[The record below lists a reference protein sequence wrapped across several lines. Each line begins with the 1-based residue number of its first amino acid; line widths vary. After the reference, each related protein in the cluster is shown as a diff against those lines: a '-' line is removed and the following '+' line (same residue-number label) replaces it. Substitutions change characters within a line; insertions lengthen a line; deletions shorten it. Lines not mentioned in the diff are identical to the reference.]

1 LDLIAQV
8 IVNSP
13 SKQTDRRFDYL
24 IPEDCGSK
32 VSVGTRVLVP
42 FGRGNKQ
49 LEGYVVGLTHGSP
62 AKNLKAIASA
72 EETPVF
78 NEKTTELIEWMRE
91 KYLCTYID
99 IIKAIVPAGTT
110 VKNEEWVLL
119 GNDGAALTPK
129 EQKIVEAVKNN
140 KGACEI
146 NSLMQYFDDEN
157 IRPAVKR
164 LYDKGALIREYRDV
178 RSVSDKTVR
187 IVKPLVPPEEIPRCI
202 EELTAKRAY
211 AQAKVLEVLSRVDI
225 ISASDL
231 EMVSQCGYNTILA
244 LKKRGLLEFEN
255 VVVSRSHR
263 RAGEIKRTMPPVLTM
278 EQESA
283 CKKIRTSLCEGKFD
297 EILLHGV
304 TGSGKTEVFMNAI
317 SAVVDAGKQ
326 AIMLVPEISLTPQMM
341 ERFIAR
347 FGERVAVYHSGLS
360 MGERYDEWK
369 KMRDGTADIV
379 IGARS
384 AVFAP
389 FDNIGIIIIDE
400 EHEASY
406 KSETS
411 PRYDTKEV
419 AAFRAAQSGCT
430 LIYASATPDIRTYF
444 KAKNK
449 QINLLELK
457 ARVNKNPI
465 PEVSIVDMRSELA
478 GGNKSIFS
486 KRLLNE
492 LSRNLENREQ
502 SILFL
507 NRRGF
512 STFVSCRS
520 CGFVA
525 SCPNCNI
532 SLTYHKFND
541 TLKCHYCGYTIRNY
555 AQCPKCSSK
564 YIRYFGGG
572 TQRVEEEIKNI
583 FPNASTIRMDV
594 DTTSK
599 QNSHE
604 RLLGEFAEKK
614 IDILIGTQMVAKGLD
629 FPNVTLVGVVSA
641 DTMLNIDDFR
651 SGERSFDLL
660 EQVAGRAGRADKTG
674 RAIIQTYSPEHNA
687 VVFAKEHNY
696 AKFYEN
702 EIAMRRVMWYPPFCE
717 MISVLFTGVNETTVA
732 QCARSFARSVL
743 PIKNSRQ
750 RIQLLGPVPA
760 AITKIKNKYRWR
772 LIIKCE
778 NSDWLTRA
786 LSAAA
791 EECEKNKNYN
801 KITIVIDKNPNN
813 IL

>member
-1 LDLIAQV
+1 MDLIAQV

-211 AQAKVLEVLSRVDI
+211 AQAKVMEVLSRVDI

-717 MISVLFTGVNETTVA
+717 MISVLFTGANEAMVA